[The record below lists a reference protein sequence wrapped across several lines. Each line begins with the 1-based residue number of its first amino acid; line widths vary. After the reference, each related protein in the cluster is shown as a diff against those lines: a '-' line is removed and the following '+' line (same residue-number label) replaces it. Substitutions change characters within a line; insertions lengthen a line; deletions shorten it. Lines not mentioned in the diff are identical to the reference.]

1 MVTKTELS
9 ISPSFMAKLIR
20 TQAGKIQDAC
30 LKARKELFYDPTMG
44 FNHNIGGV
52 RTSASVKNAEAR
64 VDNLTCGLVRFKF
77 RSHRLLWFTIQ
88 GVEKRYVIECPNK
101 WNYDLKDADDSN
113 PYLTIEQELRN
124 AASEMMMID
133 NVFNNLLK
141 AA

>member
-1 MVTKTELS
+1 MGTKKELS

-30 LKARKELFYDPTMG
+30 LKARKELFYDPAMG

-101 WNYDLKDADDSN
+101 WNYELKDTDESN

>member
-1 MVTKTELS
+1 MGTKTELS

-30 LKARKELFYDPTMG
+30 LKARKELFYDPAMG

-52 RTSASVKNAEAR
+52 RTCASVKNAEAR

-101 WNYDLKDADDSN
+101 WNYELKDTDESN

>member
-1 MVTKTELS
+1 MGTKTELS

-30 LKARKELFYDPTMG
+30 LKARKELFYDPAMG

-101 WNYDLKDADDSN
+101 WNYELKDTDESN

>member
-1 MVTKTELS
+1 MGTKKELS
-9 ISPSFMAKLIR
+9 ISPSFLAKLIR

-30 LKARKELFYDPTMG
+30 LKARKELFYDPAMG

-101 WNYDLKDADDSN
+101 WNYELKDTDESN
-113 PYLTIEQELRN
+113 PYLTIEQEFRN

>member
-1 MVTKTELS
+1 MGTKTELS
-9 ISPSFMAKLIR
+9 ISPSFMAKMIR
-20 TQAGKIQDAC
+20 TQARKIQDAC
-30 LKARKELFYDPTMG
+30 LKARKELFYDPAMG

-101 WNYDLKDADDSN
+101 WNYELKDTDESN

>member
-1 MVTKTELS
+1 MGTKKELS
-9 ISPSFMAKLIR
+9 ISPSFLAKLIR

-30 LKARKELFYDPTMG
+30 LKARKELFYDPAMG

-101 WNYDLKDADDSN
+101 WNYELKDTDESN

>member
-1 MVTKTELS
+1 MGTKKELS
-9 ISPSFMAKLIR
+9 ISPSFLAKLIR
-20 TQAGKIQDAC
+20 TQAGKIQDAS
-30 LKARKELFYDPTMG
+30 LKVRKELFYDPAMG

-52 RTSASVKNAEAR
+52 RTCASVKNAEAR

-101 WNYDLKDADDSN
+101 WNYELKDTDESN

>member
-1 MVTKTELS
+1 
-9 ISPSFMAKLIR
+9 
-20 TQAGKIQDAC
+20 
-30 LKARKELFYDPTMG
+30 MG

-101 WNYDLKDADDSN
+101 WNYELKDTDESN

>member
-1 MVTKTELS
+1 MGTKTELS

-30 LKARKELFYDPTMG
+30 LKARKELFYDPAMG

-88 GVEKRYVIECPNK
+88 GVEKRYVIECANK
-101 WNYDLKDADDSN
+101 WNYGLKDTNESN

>member
-1 MVTKTELS
+1 MGTKTELS

-30 LKARKELFYDPTMG
+30 LKARKELFYDPAMG

-88 GVEKRYVIECPNK
+88 GVEKRYVIECANK
-101 WNYDLKDADDSN
+101 WNYGLKDTNESN
-113 PYLTIEQELRN
+113 PYLTIEQELHN

>member
-1 MVTKTELS
+1 MGTKKELS
-9 ISPSFMAKLIR
+9 ISPSFLAKLIR

-30 LKARKELFYDPTMG
+30 LKARKELFYDPAMG

-101 WNYDLKDADDSN
+101 WNYELKDTDESN
-113 PYLTIEQELRN
+113 PYLTIEQVLNN

>member
-1 MVTKTELS
+1 MDTNTNS
-9 ISPSFMAKLIR
+9 MISPSFMAKLIR

-30 LKARKELFYDPTMG
+30 LKARKELFYDPAMG

-52 RTSASVKNAEAR
+52 RTCASVKNAEAR

-101 WNYDLKDADDSN
+101 WNYELKDTDESN

>member
-1 MVTKTELS
+1 MGTKTELS

-30 LKARKELFYDPTMG
+30 LKARKELFYDPAMG

-101 WNYDLKDADDSN
+101 WNYELKDTDESN

-124 AASEMMMID
+124 AASEMMMIN

>member
-1 MVTKTELS
+1 MGTKTELS

-30 LKARKELFYDPTMG
+30 LKARKELFYDPAMG

-52 RTSASVKNAEAR
+52 RTRASVKNAEAR
-64 VDNLTCGLVRFKF
+64 VDNLTGGLIRFKF

-88 GVEKRYVIECPNK
+88 GVEKRYVIECANK
-101 WNYDLKDADDSN
+101 WNYELKDTDESN
-113 PYLTIEQELRN
+113 PYLTIEQVLNN

>member
-1 MVTKTELS
+1 MDTNTNS
-9 ISPSFMAKLIR
+9 MISPSFMAKLIR

-30 LKARKELFYDPTMG
+30 LKARKELFYDPAMG

-101 WNYDLKDADDSN
+101 WNYELKDTDESN